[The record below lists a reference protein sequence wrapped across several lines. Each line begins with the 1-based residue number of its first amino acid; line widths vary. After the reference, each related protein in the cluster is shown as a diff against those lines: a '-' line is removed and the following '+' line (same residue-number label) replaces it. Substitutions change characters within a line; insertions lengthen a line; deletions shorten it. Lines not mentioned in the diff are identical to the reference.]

1 MLITEKIETLLESV
15 AKEYDLNIVQVSF
28 AHQTLQI
35 LVEKTD
41 YSSPSIDECESVS
54 KAFST
59 ILDVEDLIHEKYMLE
74 VSSAG
79 MDRPLVKLKDYE
91 RFIGRDV
98 KLELKMP
105 RNADDDRK
113 RLKGK
118 ILKVEG
124 DNIFLE
130 TTLDKQLQ
138 TVDFKFDN
146 VLKCKL
152 LITDDFIKQLLK
164 EDKKERKSKNV

>member
-1 MLITEKIETLLESV
+1 MLITEKIESV
-15 AKEYDLNIVQVSF
+15 LSSTAKEYNMNIVQVSF

-41 YSSPSIDECESVS
+41 LSSPTIDECETVS

-59 ILDVEDLIHEKYMLE
+59 ILDVEDLIKDKYMLE

-79 MDRPLVKLKDYE
+79 MDRPLVKLEDYS
-91 RFIGRDV
+91 RFLGRDV

-105 RNADDDRK
+105 RNAEDTRK

-118 ILKVEG
+118 IKEVKG
-124 DNIFLE
+124 SVITLE

-138 TVDFKFDN
+138 VVDLDFDN
-146 VLKCKL
+146 IIKCKL

-164 EDKKERKSKNV
+164 DKKQERKN

>member
-1 MLITEKIETLLESV
+1 MLITEKIENILQDT

-28 AHQTLQI
+28 VHQILQI

-41 YSSPSIDECESVS
+41 FSSPSIDECELAS

-59 ILDVEDLIHEKYMLE
+59 ILDVEDLIKDKYMLE
-74 VSSAG
+74 VGSAG
-79 MDRPLVKLKDYE
+79 MDRPLVKLQDYN
-91 RFIGRDV
+91 RFVGRDV

-105 RNADDDRK
+105 RNLEDNRK

-118 ILKVEG
+118 IIKVED

-130 TTLDKQLQ
+130 TNLDNELQ
-138 TVDFKFDN
+138 IVDFKFDN

-152 LITDDFIKQLLK
+152 LITDEFIKQLLK
-164 EDKKERKSKNV
+164 EDKKERKK

>member
-1 MLITEKIETLLESV
+1 MLITEKIENILQDT

-28 AHQTLQI
+28 VHQILQI

-41 YSSPSIDECESVS
+41 FSSPSIDECELAS

-59 ILDVEDLIHEKYMLE
+59 ILDVEDLIKDKYMLE

-79 MDRPLVKLKDYE
+79 MDRPLVKLQDYN
-91 RFIGRDV
+91 RFVGRDV

-105 RNADDDRK
+105 RNLEDNRK

-118 ILKVEG
+118 IIKVED

-130 TTLDKQLQ
+130 TNLDNELQ
-138 TVDFKFDN
+138 IVDFKFDN

-152 LITDDFIKQLLK
+152 LITDEFIKQLLK
-164 EDKKERKSKNV
+164 EDKKERKK